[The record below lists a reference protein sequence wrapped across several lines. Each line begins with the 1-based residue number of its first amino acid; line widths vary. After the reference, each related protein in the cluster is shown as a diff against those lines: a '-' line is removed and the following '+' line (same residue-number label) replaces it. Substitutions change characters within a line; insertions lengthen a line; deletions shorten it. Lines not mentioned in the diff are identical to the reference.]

1 MDGSNEKEQGKL
13 KKSRV
18 ETDIDALRAY
28 ASEEFENMRA
38 SKSDERRQYFFDRY
52 KEWQDKINALSN
64 TSEL

>member
-28 ASEEFENMRA
+28 ASEEFEKMRA
-38 SKSDERRQYFFDRY
+38 STVESERQCHFNLY
-52 KEWQDKINALSN
+52 KEWQDKINAL
-64 TSEL
+64 EL